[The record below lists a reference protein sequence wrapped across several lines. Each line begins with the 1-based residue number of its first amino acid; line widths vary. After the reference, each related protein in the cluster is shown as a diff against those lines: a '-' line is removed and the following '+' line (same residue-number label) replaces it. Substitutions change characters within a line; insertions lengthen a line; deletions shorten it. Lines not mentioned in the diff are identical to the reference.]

1 MTIQP
6 AVPAGT
12 ARKGFCLRD
21 ADSRS
26 GSRLASRGAPR
37 CSEESIQRAVVQ
49 LLTLTAKPDV
59 AWTHVPNG
67 EARHKGV
74 AGKLK
79 GMGVKPGWP
88 DIMLIR
94 QGRCYGLE
102 LKTAKGKLSPA
113 QIAAHEALREA
124 GCEVATA
131 HGFDEAHRA
140 LLSWGLIRGSAGIA
154 TAAPSLPAG
163 SPEGSRKRPP

>member
-12 ARKGFCLRD
+12 ARKTVALRQD
-21 ADSRS
+21 RCSVRA
-26 GSRLASRGAPR
+26 GRLAECVSART
-37 CSEESIQRAVVQ
+37 SEESIQRAVVQ

-102 LKTAKGKLSPA
+102 LKTTKGKLSPA

-140 LLSWGLIRGSAGIA
+140 LLSWGLLRGS
-154 TAAPSLPAG
+154 
-163 SPEGSRKRPP
+163 